1 MGILGLRKK
10 GESGMVFVESVPYN
24 KDNKEENL
32 HRLIEKNP
40 KLVVLEQEDGTRL
53 PTAVIGSRMRL
64 PSGEELDLL
73 LMDAQGTLTLV
84 ELKGGKT
91 AREVIAQILSYAADL
106 NLMTREELERR
117 VRQNT
122 DYNSLEEVVKKLSAE
137 EADSDAFHME
147 EVNERIEECLRGK
160 KLQLLIVSYEVDEE
174 TKKIARFLRETY
186 GMKIWCVEF
195 DYFKNE
201 EYEFFVPETIGVEEV
216 RHIADKL
223 LGPKQ
228 RAYKEFFGE
237 ILSRLKKEEPSIAIR
252 PARPKYFCQLPI
264 GRGNIHFEW
273 AFHRKPKRWFEVGLH
288 FERGSEEENRKL
300 FASFEKI
307 KDELQ
312 RELKD
317 MELVFECPWGTSGAA
332 RIYIANQK
340 TEMDEE
346 LKNWAVETMLKFY
359 RVFKPRLD
367 KILKDEG

>member
-1 MGILGLRKK
+1 
-10 GESGMVFVESVPYN
+10 MVFVESVPYN

-40 KLVVLEQEDGTRL
+40 KLVVLEQEDGSRL

-84 ELKGGKT
+84 ELKRGRT

-106 NLMTREELERR
+106 NLMTCEELEQC
-117 VRQNT
+117 VRENT
-122 DYNSLEEVVKKLSAE
+122 RYDSLEEVVEKLREE
-137 EADSDAFHME
+137 EADSDDFDID
-147 EVNERIEECLRGK
+147 EVSGRIEECLKGK

-201 EYEFFVPETIGVEEV
+201 EYEFFVPETIGVEDV
-216 RHIADKL
+216 KQIASKE
-223 LGPKQ
+223 PSSTK
-228 RAYKEFFGE
+228 RAYKVFFDE
-237 ILSRLKKEEPSIAIR
+237 IIDRFRKREESVSVK
-252 PARPKYFCQLPI
+252 PARPVHQYKVRV
-264 GRGNIHFEW
+264 GHSGIHFEW
-273 AFHRKPKRWFEVGLH
+273 AFHKRPERWFEVGLH
-288 FERGSEEENRKL
+288 FERPSEDENRKL
-300 FASFEKI
+300 LERFENI

-312 RELKD
+312 RALEGMQLN
-317 MELVFECPWGTSGAA
+317 FQRRWGKKWA

>member
-1 MGILGLRKK
+1 
-10 GESGMVFVESVPYN
+10 PYN

-40 KLVVLEQEDGTRL
+40 KLVVLEQEDGSRL

-84 ELKGGKT
+84 ELKRGRT
-91 AREVIAQILSYAADL
+91 ARKVIAQILSYAADL
-106 NLMTREELERR
+106 NLMTCEELEQC
-117 VRQNT
+117 VRENT
-122 DYNSLEEVVKKLSAE
+122 RYDSLEEVVEKLQE
-137 EADSDAFHME
+137 EESDSGEFDME
-147 EVNERIEECLRGK
+147 EVRRRIEECLKGK

-201 EYEFFVPETIGVEEV
+201 EYEFFVPETIGVEDV
-216 RHIADKL
+216 KHITDKEL
-223 LGPKQ
+223 TPRQ

-237 ILSRLKKEEPSIAIR
+237 ILSRLREKEPSIR
-252 PARPKYFCQLPI
+252 RESPPPMRHFCSLHI
-264 GRGNIHFEW
+264 GYSNIHFQW
-273 AFHRKPKRWFEVGLH
+273 TFHKRPDKWFEVGLH
-288 FERGSEEENRKL
+288 FEKSSAEENRRLLKH
-300 FASFEKI
+300 FKNI
-307 KDELQ
+307 QDELKE
-312 RELKD
+312 ELGGL
-317 MELVFECPWGTSGAA
+317 ELIFEYPWGKKRA
-332 RIYIANQK
+332 RIYVANQK